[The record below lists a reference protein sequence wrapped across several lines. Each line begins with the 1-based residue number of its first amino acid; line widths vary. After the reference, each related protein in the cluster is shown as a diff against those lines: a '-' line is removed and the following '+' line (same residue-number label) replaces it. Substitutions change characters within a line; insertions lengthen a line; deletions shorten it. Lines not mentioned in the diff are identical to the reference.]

1 MLANLPAG
9 VYAVMVMKVTVLML
23 VLIPL
28 LLIGERSRADP
39 AALSVMEGTFK
50 LFNRDSTATCFLL
63 HGEGEPREVYL
74 VTAAH
79 VLEKATGEEAILVLR
94 DARPDGTYVRRDV
107 PFKIRKGDRSLWTKH
122 GEEDVAAMLLEI
134 DGPPLPALPLAVL
147 AREEDLRQEAITV
160 CSKAWMLGYPARM
173 EANGAGFPIA
183 RNVSIASFP
192 LVPVEPHRTFM
203 ADGST
208 FAGDSGG
215 PVFVARARG
224 ERAGQPMVL
233 GMMVAQYRND
243 EKIKTLHEERLMR
256 HRLSLG
262 KVVQAEFIR
271 QTVAAVK

>member
-28 LLIGERSRADP
+28 LLIGERLRADP

-122 GEEDVAAMLLEI
+122 GEEDVAAM
-134 DGPPLPALPLAVL
+134 
-147 AREEDLRQEAITV
+147 REGTRLYISNEVA
-160 CSKAWMLGYPARM
+160 KAEEL
-173 EANGAGFPIA
+173 F
-183 RNVSIASFP
+183 
-192 LVPVEPHRTFM
+192 LK
-203 ADGST
+203 
-208 FAGDSGG
+208 
-215 PVFVARARG
+215 
-224 ERAGQPMVL
+224 
-233 GMMVAQYRND
+233 GMMG
-243 EKIKTLHEERLMR
+243 RLTSR
-256 HRLSLG
+256 PPELNEL
-262 KVVQAEFIR
+262 
-271 QTVAAVK
+271 